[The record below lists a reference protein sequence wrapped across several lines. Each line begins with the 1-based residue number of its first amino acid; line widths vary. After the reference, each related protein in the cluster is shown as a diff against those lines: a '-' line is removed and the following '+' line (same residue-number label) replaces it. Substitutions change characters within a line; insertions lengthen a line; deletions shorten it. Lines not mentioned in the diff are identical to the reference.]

1 MVVYLTKEKYTIQLN
16 KLFPEDL
23 RLIFRVRIACRG
35 IVQGIGFRPFVYRIA
50 INHKLV
56 GFVRN
61 QGDAGVIIIAEGSK
75 VDLESFVNDLQEKKP
90 HLAKYEDFQIEWER
104 CKNEFNNFSILKSS
118 ETKAGGISYLPPDIS
133 ICTDCLND
141 MKNPNST
148 RNNYPFTSCVICGPR
163 YSTITKLPYDRPH
176 TTMVAFPLCDSCRI
190 EYNNPLDRRHHAQTT
205 CCSLCGPSMSLYD
218 KDGKA
223 VECVNMI
230 KETAKQIRRGKIV
243 AIKGIGGTH
252 LACSATDDEVILRL
266 RTKKGKRKYKPFAL
280 ISKSITDIKK
290 YAEIENI
297 EKQILTSYR
306 KPIVLLKKKNP
317 FILSKW
323 ISPDLFN
330 VGVMLPYSG
339 IHSLIL
345 EEISDSAIILTS
357 ANPSDIPMYVENE
370 KILSNTADLAD
381 FFLLHNREIFQ
392 RADDSVIR
400 ITNNNP
406 VLIRR
411 SRGWVPEPINLPFDL
426 KNEQSLG
433 VGPLLTSTGAIAYK
447 NRCFLTQHIGNVN
460 TLETLDFLKSS
471 IEHLSHLLGVSN
483 YTSIGCDL
491 HPNFLSTA
499 LAKEYASK
507 FNSNLFQIQHHHAH
521 AVALMID
528 NKLSL
533 ADEIVAIVAD
543 GVGYG
548 DDGKIWGG
556 EILHTSYTSFE
567 RIFHL
572 EEQIMIGGDRATY
585 YPIRMFAGILS
596 KVMDHENLRKILE
609 NKYLDSF
616 PGRSVEIQV
625 LLVQLEKKLNL
636 YETTSTGRILASLS
650 SLLGFCSERTYE
662 GEPAIKLESFAKLGT
677 RDKIKFK
684 IPSPSDNIIFTTPL
698 ILQSYEFFSQG
709 KNPYDIAL
717 AAHYELAN
725 QYAEASINYAKE
737 NNIRKIGI
745 TGGVAYNHFITSHIA
760 KKVKEANL
768 EFIEHKNLPCGD
780 GAISCGQAIVS
791 ALKNKQ

>member
-1 MVVYLTKEKYTIQLN
+1 MTS
-16 KLFPEDL
+16 
-23 RLIFRVRIACRG
+23 RVRIACRG

-50 INHKLV
+50 LDHKLV

-75 VDLESFVNDLQEKKP
+75 VDLESFVNDLHEKKP
-90 HLAKYEDFQIEWER
+90 HLAKYEDFQVEWE
-104 CKNEFNNFSILKSS
+104 KSENKFSNFNILKSS

-133 ICTDCLND
+133 ICSDCLDD
-141 MKNPNST
+141 MKNPQDT
-148 RNNYPFTSCVICGPR
+148 RYNYPFTSCVICGPR
-163 YSTITKLPYDRPH
+163 YTTITKLPYDRPH
-176 TTMVAFPLCDSCRI
+176 TTMDVFPLCDSCRI
-190 EYNNPLDRRHHAQTT
+190 EYENPLDRRHHAQTT
-205 CCSLCGPSMSLYD
+205 CCSICGPSLSLFD
-218 KDGKA
+218 RKGSL
-223 VECVNMI
+223 VECTNI
-230 KETAKQIRRGKIV
+230 LKETAKQIQKGKIV

-252 LACSATDDEVILRL
+252 LACSATDNEVILRL

-280 ISKSITDIKK
+280 ISNSITDIKK
-290 YAEIENI
+290 FAEIENI
-297 EKQILTSYR
+297 EEQILTSYR

-323 ISPDLFN
+323 VSPDLFN

-345 EEISDSAIILTS
+345 DEISDPAIILTS
-357 ANPSDIPMYVENE
+357 ANPTDIPMYVENE
-370 KILSNTADLAD
+370 KILSKAADLAD
-381 FFLLHNREIFQ
+381 FFLLHNREIHQ

-400 ITNNNP
+400 LTNSNP

-426 KNEQSLG
+426 KDEKSLG

-447 NRCFLTQHIGNVN
+447 NRCFLTQHIGNVD

-471 IEHLSHLLGVSN
+471 LEHLSKLLGISN

-499 LAKEYASK
+499 LAKEYASE
-507 FNSNLFQIQHHHAH
+507 FESNLIKIQHHHAH
-521 AVALMID
+521 AVALMVD

-533 ADEIVAIVAD
+533 TDEIVAIVAD

-548 DDGKIWGG
+548 DDEKIWGG
-556 EILHTSYTSFE
+556 EILHSSYTTYE
-567 RIFHL
+567 RIYHL
-572 EEQIMIGGDRATY
+572 EEQIMVGGDRATY

-596 KVMDHENLRKILE
+596 KVMDLKNLREILE

-616 PGRSVEIQV
+616 PGRYNEIQV
-625 LLVQLEKKLNL
+625 LLVQLEKKINL
-636 YETTSTGRILASLS
+636 FETTSTGRILASLS

-662 GEPAIKLESFAKLGT
+662 GEPAIKLESFARLGS
-677 RDKIKFK
+677 RGKIKFK
-684 IPSPSDNIIFTTPL
+684 VPSPSEDTIYTTPL
-698 ILQSYEFFSQG
+698 IAQSYEFFNQG
-709 KNPYDIAL
+709 KSPFDIAL

-725 QYAEASINYAKE
+725 QFANASISYAKE

-745 TGGVAYNHFITSHIA
+745 TGGVAYNQFITSHIA
-760 KKVKEANL
+760 KKVKQANL
-768 EFIEHKNLPCGD
+768 EFIEHKDLPCGD

-791 ALKNKQ
+791 ALQNSE

>member
-1 MVVYLTKEKYTIQLN
+1 MTS
-16 KLFPEDL
+16 
-23 RLIFRVRIACRG
+23 RVRIACRG

-50 INHKLV
+50 LDHKLV

-75 VDLESFVNDLQEKKP
+75 VDLESFVNDLHEKKP
-90 HLAKYEDFQIEWER
+90 HLTKYEDFQVEWE
-104 CKNEFNNFSILKSS
+104 KSENKFSNFNILKSS

-133 ICTDCLND
+133 ICSDCLDD
-141 MKNPNST
+141 MKNPKDT
-148 RNNYPFTSCVICGPR
+148 RYNYPFTSCVICGPR
-163 YSTITKLPYDRPH
+163 YTTITKLPYDRPH
-176 TTMVAFPLCDSCRI
+176 TTMDVFPLCDSCRV
-190 EYNNPLDRRHHAQTT
+190 EYENPLDRRHHAQTT
-205 CCSLCGPSMSLYD
+205 CCSICGPSLSLFD
-218 KDGKA
+218 RKGSL
-223 VECVNMI
+223 VECTNI
-230 KETAKQIRRGKIV
+230 LKETAKQIQKGKIV

-252 LACSATDDEVILRL
+252 LACSATDNEVILRL

-280 ISKSITDIKK
+280 ISNSITDIKK
-290 YAEIENI
+290 FAEIENI
-297 EKQILTSYR
+297 EEQILTSYR

-323 ISPDLFN
+323 VSPDLFN

-345 EEISDSAIILTS
+345 DEISDPAIILTS
-357 ANPSDIPMYVENE
+357 ANPTDIPMYVENE
-370 KILSNTADLAD
+370 KILSKAADLAD
-381 FFLLHNREIFQ
+381 FFLLHNREIHQ

-400 ITNNNP
+400 LTNSNP

-426 KNEQSLG
+426 KDEKSLG

-447 NRCFLTQHIGNVN
+447 NRCFLTQHIGNVD

-471 IEHLSHLLGVSN
+471 LEHLSKLLGISN

-499 LAKEYASK
+499 LAKEYASE
-507 FNSNLFQIQHHHAH
+507 FESNLIKIQHHHAH

-533 ADEIVAIVAD
+533 TDEIVAIVAD

-548 DDGKIWGG
+548 DDEKIWGG
-556 EILHTSYTSFE
+556 EILHSSYTTYE
-567 RIFHL
+567 RIYHL
-572 EEQIMIGGDRATY
+572 EEQIMVGGDRATY

-596 KVMDHENLRKILE
+596 KVMDTQNLREILE

-616 PGRSVEIQV
+616 PGRYNEIQV
-625 LLVQLEKKLNL
+625 LLVQLEKKINL
-636 YETTSTGRILASLS
+636 FETTSTGRILASLS

-662 GEPAIKLESFAKLGT
+662 GEPAIKLESFARLGS
-677 RDKIKFK
+677 RGKIKFK
-684 IPSPSDNIIFTTPL
+684 VPSPSEDTIYTTPL
-698 ILQSYEFFSQG
+698 IVQSYEFFNQG
-709 KNPYDIAL
+709 KNPFDIAL

-725 QYAEASINYAKE
+725 QFANASISYAKE

-745 TGGVAYNHFITSHIA
+745 TGGVAYNQFITSHIA
-760 KKVKEANL
+760 KKVKQANL
-768 EFIEHKNLPCGD
+768 EFIEHKDLPCGD

-791 ALKNKQ
+791 ALQNRE

>member
-1 MVVYLTKEKYTIQLN
+1 LTS
-16 KLFPEDL
+16 
-23 RLIFRVRIACRG
+23 RVRIACRG

-50 INHKLV
+50 LDHKLV

-75 VDLESFVNDLQEKKP
+75 VDLESFVNDLHEKKP
-90 HLAKYEDFQIEWER
+90 HLTKYEDFQVEWE
-104 CKNEFNNFSILKSS
+104 KSENKFSNFNILKSS

-133 ICTDCLND
+133 ICSDCLDD
-141 MKNPNST
+141 MKNPKDT
-148 RNNYPFTSCVICGPR
+148 RYNYPFTSCVICGPR
-163 YSTITKLPYDRPH
+163 YTTITKLPYDRPH
-176 TTMVAFPLCDSCRI
+176 TTMDVFPLCDSCRV
-190 EYNNPLDRRHHAQTT
+190 EYENPLDRRHHAQTT
-205 CCSLCGPSMSLYD
+205 CCSICGPSLSLFD
-218 KDGKA
+218 RKGSL
-223 VECVNMI
+223 VECTNI
-230 KETAKQIRRGKIV
+230 LKETAKQIQKGKIV

-252 LACSATDDEVILRL
+252 LACSATDNEVILRL

-280 ISKSITDIKK
+280 ISNSITDIKK
-290 YAEIENI
+290 FAEIENI
-297 EKQILTSYR
+297 EEQILTSYR

-323 ISPDLFN
+323 VSPDLFN

-345 EEISDSAIILTS
+345 DEISDPAIILTS
-357 ANPSDIPMYVENE
+357 ANPTDIPMYVENE
-370 KILSNTADLAD
+370 KILSKAADLAD
-381 FFLLHNREIFQ
+381 FFLLHNREIHQ

-400 ITNNNP
+400 LTNSNP

-426 KNEQSLG
+426 KDEKSLG

-447 NRCFLTQHIGNVN
+447 NRCFLTQHIGNVD

-471 IEHLSHLLGVSN
+471 LEHLSKLLGISN

-499 LAKEYASK
+499 LAKEYASE
-507 FNSNLFQIQHHHAH
+507 FESNLIKIQHHHAH

-533 ADEIVAIVAD
+533 TDEIVAIVAD

-548 DDGKIWGG
+548 DDEKIWGG
-556 EILHTSYTSFE
+556 EILHSSYTTYE
-567 RIFHL
+567 RIYHL
-572 EEQIMIGGDRATY
+572 EEQIMVGGDRATY

-596 KVMDHENLRKILE
+596 KVMDTQNLREILE

-616 PGRSVEIQV
+616 PGRYNEIQV
-625 LLVQLEKKLNL
+625 LLVQLEKKINL
-636 YETTSTGRILASLS
+636 FETTSTGRILASLS

-662 GEPAIKLESFAKLGT
+662 GEPAIKLESFARLGS
-677 RDKIKFK
+677 RGKIKFK
-684 IPSPSDNIIFTTPL
+684 VPSPSEDTIYTTPL
-698 ILQSYEFFSQG
+698 IVQSYEFFNQG
-709 KNPYDIAL
+709 KNPFDIAL

-725 QYAEASINYAKE
+725 QFANASISYAKE

-745 TGGVAYNHFITSHIA
+745 TGGVAYNQFITSHIA
-760 KKVKEANL
+760 KKVKQANL
-768 EFIEHKNLPCGD
+768 EFIEHKDLPCGD

-791 ALKNKQ
+791 ALQNRE

>member
-1 MVVYLTKEKYTIQLN
+1 MTS
-16 KLFPEDL
+16 
-23 RLIFRVRIACRG
+23 RVRIACRG

-50 INHKLV
+50 VDHKLV

-61 QGDAGVIIIAEGSK
+61 QGDAGVIIIAEGPK
-75 VDLESFVNDLQEKKP
+75 VVLESFVNDLQVKKP
-90 HLAKYEDFQIEWER
+90 HLSKYEDFQVEWAKS
-104 CKNEFNNFSILKSS
+104 KNEFSDFVILKSS
-118 ETKAGGISYLPPDIS
+118 EAKAGGISYLPPDIS
-133 ICTDCLND
+133 ICSDCLND
-141 MKNPNST
+141 MKNPNDT
-148 RNNYPFTSCVICGPR
+148 RYNYPFTSCVICGPR
-163 YSTITKLPYDRPH
+163 YTTITKLPYDRPH
-176 TTMVAFPLCDSCRI
+176 TTMAAFPLCDSCRT
-190 EYNNPLDRRHHAQTT
+190 EYENPLDRRHHAQTT
-205 CCSLCGPSMSLYD
+205 CCSLCGPSLSLYN
-218 KDGKA
+218 KEGKII
-223 VECVNMI
+223 ECVNI
-230 KETAKQIRRGKIV
+230 LKESARQIQRGKIV

-266 RTKKGKRKYKPFAL
+266 RTKKGKRKNKPFAL

-290 YAEIENI
+290 YAEIENV
-297 EKQILTSYR
+297 EEQILASYR

-317 FILSKW
+317 FTLSKW

-345 EEISDSAIILTS
+345 DEISDPAIILTS
-357 ANPSDIPMYVENE
+357 ANPTDIPMFVDNE
-370 KILSNTADLAD
+370 KILSKTADLAD
-381 FFLLHNREIFQ
+381 FFLLHNREIHQ

-400 ITNNNP
+400 LTNNNP

-426 KNEQSLG
+426 KDEKSLG

-471 IEHLSHLLGVSN
+471 IEHLSHLLGISN

-499 LAKEYASK
+499 LAKEYTLK
-507 FNSNLFQIQHHHAH
+507 LDNNLFRIQHHHAH
-521 AVALMID
+521 AVALMVD
-528 NKLSL
+528 NKLPL
-533 ADEIVAIVAD
+533 TDEIVAIVAD

-548 DDGKIWGG
+548 DDEKIWGG
-556 EILHTSYTSFE
+556 EILHSSYTTYE
-567 RIFHL
+567 RIYHL
-572 EEQIMIGGDRATY
+572 EEQIMVGGDRATY

-596 KVMDHENLRKILE
+596 KVVDLENLREILE
-609 NKYLDSF
+609 TNYLDSF
-616 PGRSVEIQV
+616 PGRYDEIQV

-636 YETTSTGRILASLS
+636 YETTSTGRVLASLS

-662 GEPAIKLESFAKLGT
+662 GEPAIKLESFARLGS
-677 RDKIKFK
+677 RDRIKFK
-684 IPSPSDNIIFTTPL
+684 IPLPSKDVIFTTPL
-698 ILQSYEFFSQG
+698 IVQSYEFFSQG
-709 KNPYDIAL
+709 KSPFDIAL

-737 NNIRKIGI
+737 NNIKKIGI
-745 TGGVAYNHFITSHIA
+745 TGGVAYNQFITSHIA
-760 KKVKEANL
+760 KKVRKANL
-768 EFIEHKNLPCGD
+768 EFIEHKDLPCGD

-791 ALKNKQ
+791 ALRNRM